1 VHSPICPPLRSGDI
15 EADAFFVPER
25 RARTP
30 RAISVTNSARNEL
43 AEWEAAE
50 RTRARRRK
58 ERDQRRHDQMVEAIV
73 CCAVHR
79 HLTCPDGATAVSL
92 GRERR
97 SRYEPEPYA
106 PMKRLLTAL
115 GPDGLGL
122 LSVTWGTRPEQGRGF
137 CTTFAAAP
145 RLIAAAGHLTLA
157 DFGRRPGAEP
167 IVLRQVKGNV
177 ASHGPSDEI
186 GDWFKVWA
194 ETGAEVDDLV
204 SYADC
209 AIADQL
215 RDEIDQINAKLDNA
229 DIALAPWARLD
240 LRQVD
245 VGDRWLRRVFNNGHG
260 DFRHGGRLAG
270 GFWTNLPKKIRRSAI
285 LLDGERVVELDYRAM
300 MPRLL
305 YAHAGH
311 PFPPDHDPYSIAGIP
326 SEHRD
331 GVKTY
336 FSSLLFGRTA
346 LTRWPRG
353 CRQKFPKGT
362 LRAEVLDRLRRQH
375 HFVAGRFG
383 SFIGFELL
391 RRESDILVDV
401 LGTCLRRG
409 ITVLPIH
416 DAVLCPSS
424 KIEEVKTVMMIT
436 FQSATGAIASVSTSM
451 DLRGEYPIKE

>member
-1 VHSPICPPLRSGDI
+1 MDYQHPG
-15 EADAFFVPER
+15 DAFFVPER
-25 RARTP
+25 RARTC
-30 RAISVTNSARNEL
+30 RASALVASVQREIAK
-43 AEWEAAE
+43 WEATE
-50 RTRARRRK
+50 RARGRRRK
-58 ERDQRRHDQMVEAIV
+58 ELDERRHDRMVEALV
-73 CCAVHR
+73 CCTLHR
-79 HLTCPDGATAVSL
+79 HLTCPGGATAVSL

-97 SRYEPEPYA
+97 SRYEPVPYA

-115 GPDGLGL
+115 GPEGLGL
-122 LSVTWGTRPEQGRGF
+122 LHVMWGSRPEVGRSLR
-137 CTTFAAAP
+137 TTFSATA
-145 RLIAAAGHLTLA
+145 RLIAPAGQLTLA

-167 IVLRQVKGNV
+167 IILRQVKGNV
-177 ASHGPSDEI
+177 VSHGPSDEI

-215 RDEIDQINAKLDNA
+215 RDEIDQINARLDTA
-229 DIALAPWARLD
+229 DIALAPWATLD

-245 VGDRWLRRVFNNGHG
+245 VGDRWLRRVFNNGHA

-270 GFWTNLPKKIRRSAI
+270 GFWTNLHKKIRRSAI

-311 PFPPDHDPYSIAGIP
+311 PFPPDQDPYSIAGIP

-375 HFVAGRFG
+375 HPVADRFG

-424 KIEEVKTVMMIT
+424 KVEEVKTVMMIT

-451 DLRGEYPIKE
+451 DLRGEYLIKE